1 MAYSFK
7 GAISFGL
14 IYIPVTLTA
23 AIREND
29 IGFNMLDKK
38 TKSRIRYKKT
48 CVDCGDREVKQQ
60 DIVKGYE
67 YEEGKYVIFTEEDF
81 EKVKSKKDKNIAIE
95 RFVELKEIDP
105 LYFDRAFYV
114 APAGAEKAF
123 CLLLRAMEEEGKA
136 GVARAVFGNK
146 QSLIALRAKDGEMLL
161 NTMYF
166 YDEVQENPAKKTEAE
181 VSEQE
186 LALAKTLIEGMS
198 GHFKAQD
205 YKDEYRERLLAA
217 IERKIS
223 GREIVSPKDS
233 GGKKVTDLME
243 ALRLS
248 LKEVKPR
255 KGTKAAP
262 ARKGEKAAKTKK
274 VQ

>member
-67 YEEGKYVIFTEEDF
+67 YEEGKYVILTEEDF

-95 RFVELKEIDP
+95 RFVELKEINP

-123 CLLLRAMEEEGKA
+123 CLLLRAWKKRARRGWRGRCSATNNRSSRSARRTGKCSSI
-136 GVARAVFGNK
+136 RCIFTT
-146 QSLIALRAKDGEMLL
+146 RCR
-161 NTMYF
+161 
-166 YDEVQENPAKKTEAE
+166 KTP
-181 VSEQE
+181 Q
-186 LALAKTLIEGMS
+186 
-198 GHFKAQD
+198 
-205 YKDEYRERLLAA
+205 RR
-217 IERKIS
+217 R
-223 GREIVSPKDS
+223 R
-233 GGKKVTDLME
+233 
-243 ALRLS
+243 R
-248 LKEVKPR
+248 R
-255 KGTKAAP
+255 
-262 ARKGEKAAKTKK
+262 
-274 VQ
+274 